1 MAYLHYYLCR
11 LLKGSGMEITMI
23 KFDLLF
29 NEYANTKNGDV
40 YAFCQKYSENS
51 VATRFL
57 LIRSFD
63 SGNLKKLLTKHNI
76 SFSGGKEK
84 DLMKIA
90 YDSKI
95 TIKNLLDYIESKRSD
110 LIAEREKEVSG
121 LERVLQ
127 QIPVVGCGI
136 RNDNVDTIV
145 QSFTRNKN
153 IKTYEELEIS
163 LSSDILPRVRQY
175 CLWSYYNQI
184 SNDIIELIFLKH
196 KNVIPTLRKIYNID
210 FFLYVGNNI
219 IPFDLK
225 ITHVSDEYFE
235 LASKGITATNNTHD
249 NFAVS
254 KENTSELE
262 TIKAYY
268 KAYKKEHK
276 NLNLPNISAFKT
288 DTKAT
293 LSEYIT
299 QLDSVSKQF
308 ILELQKAHATYVP
321 TNQDRLKTLEWW
333 NYKYQGERLFCNNNR
348 LFVFLAY
355 KTKFIDGRALKG
367 NIVEIESK
375 INTLLDNISTNSI
388 HKIQY
393 HYEKDPK
400 LEGDYTAYSLSTI
413 YYE

>member
-1 MAYLHYYLCR
+1 M
-11 LLKGSGMEITMI
+11 SN
-23 KFDLLF
+23 FDSLF

-40 YAFCQKYSENS
+40 FAFCQKYSENS

-63 SGNLKKLLTKHNI
+63 SENLKKLLTQHNL
-76 SFSGGKEK
+76 SFSSGKEK

-90 YDSKI
+90 YNSNI
-95 TIKNLLDYIESKRSD
+95 SIKDLLNYIETKRPE

-121 LERVLQ
+121 LESVLQ
-127 QIPVVGCGI
+127 QIPVVGCGV

-145 QSFTRNKN
+145 QAFTRNKEL
-153 IKTYEELEIS
+153 KTYDELEAY
-163 LSSDILPRVRQY
+163 LNSDILSRMKQY
-175 CLWSYYNQI
+175 CLWSYYNQT
-184 SNDIIELIFLKH
+184 SNDILELIFLKH

-210 FFLYVGNNI
+210 FFLRVGDDI

-235 LASKGITATNNTHD
+235 FASKGITVASNTHD
-249 NFAVS
+249 NFIVNQ
-254 KENTSELE
+254 ENASELE
-262 TIKAYY
+262 TIKEYY
-268 KAYKKEHK
+268 KSYKKNHK
-276 NLNLPNISAFKT
+276 ELSLPNISEFKT

-293 LSEYIT
+293 LSEYIIK
-299 QLDSVSKQF
+299 LDSASADF
-308 ILELQKAHATYVP
+308 IFELQQAHAAFVP
-321 TNQDRLKTLEWW
+321 TNQDTLKMLEWW

-355 KTKFIDGRALKG
+355 KNRFVDGRDLKG
-367 NIVEIESK
+367 NTSEIEHK
-375 INTLLDNISTNSI
+375 INFLLDNLSPESI

-400 LEGDYTAYSLSTI
+400 LEGDYTVYSLSTI
-413 YYE
+413 YSK

>member
-1 MAYLHYYLCR
+1 MV
-11 LLKGSGMEITMI
+11 S
-23 KFDLLF
+23 FDTLF

-40 YAFCQKYSENS
+40 YAFCQKYKENS

-63 SGNLKKLLTKHNI
+63 SDNLTKLLTQHNI
-76 SFSGGKEK
+76 SFSSGKEK
-84 DLMKIA
+84 DLMKVA
-90 YDSKI
+90 YDSSI
-95 TIKNLLDYIESKRSD
+95 TIKDLLTYIESKRPE
-110 LIAEREKEVSG
+110 LISEREKEVAG
-121 LERVLQ
+121 LETVLQ
-127 QIPVVGCGI
+127 KIPIVGCGV
-136 RNDNVDTIV
+136 RNDNVDTII

-153 IKTYEELEIS
+153 IKTYEELEAY
-163 LSSDILPRVRQY
+163 LNTDILPRVKQY
-175 CLWSYYNQI
+175 CLWSYYNQT

-196 KNVIPTLRKIYNID
+196 KNIIPTLRKIYNID
-210 FFLYVGNNI
+210 FFLRVGEEI

-235 LASKGITATNNTHD
+235 LASKGITASHDMHD
-249 NFAVS
+249 NFVVNKNNA
-254 KENTSELE
+254 SELE

-276 NLNLPNISAFKT
+276 ELSLPNISEFKT

-293 LSEYIT
+293 LSDYIIH
-299 QLDSVSKQF
+299 LDSASAQF
-308 ILELQKAHATYVP
+308 IMELQQTHASYVP
-321 TNQDRLKTLEWW
+321 TNQEALKKLEWW

-355 KTKFIDGRALKG
+355 KTKFVDGRDLKG
-367 NIVEIESK
+367 NTAEIERK
-375 INTLLDNISTNSI
+375 INALLDDISFESI

-400 LEGDYTAYSLSTI
+400 LEGDYTVYSLSTI
-413 YYE
+413 YSE